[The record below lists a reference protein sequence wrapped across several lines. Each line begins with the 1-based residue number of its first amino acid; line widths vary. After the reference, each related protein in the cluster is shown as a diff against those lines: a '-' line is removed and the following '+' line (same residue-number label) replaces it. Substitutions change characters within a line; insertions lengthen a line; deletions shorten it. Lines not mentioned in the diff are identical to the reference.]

1 MHPFARQDKQTEQQV
16 LFLPSVFNETLTLLF
31 DAHHYFQ
38 SRGAEEQSTITP
50 EQRPIYAAEMS
61 RITMRLTSVMAWIM
75 VRKAVFS
82 GKIDENQAGDKY
94 RLDAVE
100 FCLAPKPEGI
110 DYLPY
115 YINYLS
121 DRSRDLFARVARLD
135 TQAYGRK
142 H

>member
-82 GKIDENQAGDKY
+82 GKIDESQAGDKY

-110 DYLPY
+110 DFLPY

-121 DRSRDLFARVARLD
+121 DRSRDLYERVARLD